1 MLKPDPLA
9 ARRSRLRWYF
19 GVVGLIGG
27 LALLITATEGQLP
40 AVWRALAAAG
50 LPVAAAY
57 VGVAVAFPRFQGE
70 PRPLFLTLGAAMLWI
85 GALAVLIALRSTLD
99 QLVPVALFLAIPCAN
114 AAMRAQDTMGP
125 PRG

>member
-1 MLKPDPLA
+1 MFNPDPLA

-27 LALLITATEGQLP
+27 LALLMTATDGHLP
-40 AVWRALAAAG
+40 WAWRALGAAG

-57 VGVAVAFPRFQGE
+57 LGVAVTFARFRGA
-70 PRPLFLTLGAAMLWI
+70 PRPLYLTLGAAMLWI
-85 GALAVLIALRSTLD
+85 VAFAALIALRSSLD
-99 QLVPVALFLAIPCAN
+99 QLIPVGLFLAIPCAN

-125 PRG
+125 PQG